1 MLAMSSRLHV
11 FVIAPCHM
19 SCPASPVPLH
29 RENPVLEEALVFSF
43 YTGLHDILIQG
54 VCTATVTVAAS
65 YWKASFLP

>member
-1 MLAMSSRLHV
+1 
-11 FVIAPCHM
+11 M

-54 VCTATVTVAAS
+54 VCTATITVAAS